1 MSRQIQALRRF
12 EGWYYK
18 HQSVEG
24 KSLAVIPGRAADS
37 AFVLVITDDKSH
49 HISYPL
55 SEYHVK
61 NDQIHVGGSI
71 FSPGGISLDIQSPEL
86 TLTGE
91 IIYFNLTPIHGDIMG
106 PFRFF
111 PMECRHGV
119 ISMNHRLQGA
129 VMLDGVL
136 QDFTSGKG
144 YIESDSG
151 RSFPKW
157 YTWVHC
163 NAFESDDASI
173 MVSVARIP
181 FYGLRFWGCICVVWL
196 NGREYRLATYKGVKI
211 LRCERGIIEL
221 RQGKYK
227 LIISIDEH
235 DGHMLPAPQSGNM
248 SRFIRETLA
257 VTARFRFM
265 EGDCCLFD
273 GSSNYTSYEYMMI
286 NSSRPFK
293 HSRTHK

>member
-1 MSRQIQALRRF
+1 MNGRF

-18 HQSVEG
+18 HQSVGG
-24 KSLAVIPGRAADS
+24 KSLAVIPGRSVDS
-37 AFVLVITDDKSH
+37 AFILVINDDKSY

-55 SEYHVK
+55 SEYHIE
-61 NDQIHVGGSI
+61 NDEIRVGCSI
-71 FSPGGISLDIQSPEL
+71 FSPTGMSLDIQEPEL
-86 TLTGE
+86 KLTGE
-91 IIYFNLTPIHGDIMG
+91 IMYSDLSPINGDIMG

-111 PMECRHGV
+111 PMECSHGI
-119 ISMNHRLQGA
+119 ISMNHKLQGS
-129 VMLDGVL
+129 VVLDGMF
-136 QDFTSGKG
+136 QDFVCGKG

-151 RSFPKW
+151 RSFPKR

-163 NAFESDDASI
+163 NAFDSDASI

-196 NGREYRLATYKGVKI
+196 DGREYRLATYKGVKI

-227 LIISIDEH
+227 LSISIDEH
-235 DGHMLPAPQSGNM
+235 SGYMLPAPQSGNM

-257 VTARFRFM
+257 VKAHFQFM

-273 GSSNYTSYEYMMI
+273 ESSNYASYEFMMPLC
-286 NSSRPFK
+286 S
-293 HSRTHK
+293 